1 MSCWGGILHAEWGKL
16 PRVNAQLC
24 SLLFQLFGRERTY
37 SSSYDPHASSGF
49 VPGSTLGSLMEYFCL
64 SIATGSS
71 TFPQC
76 WNNTTIRKSETGTAQ
91 VSDGVGA
98 EPEPQHLPCPWPSAS
113 YSAHPRDWAVERS
126 QKSRAVF
133 VPGTDHLP
141 CAKQCLAG
149 LTSPGPLLTVSRERR
164 VQVRNYSDF

>member
-37 SSSYDPHASSGF
+37 SSSYDPRASSGF

-64 SIATGSS
+64 SIATGCLPFLSAGITPPLGNLRLEQLRFLMVS
-71 TFPQC
+71 RSRARAPAPALPLAISKLQC
-76 WNNTTIRKSETGTAQ
+76 
-91 VSDGVGA
+91 
-98 EPEPQHLPCPWPSAS
+98 PCQGLGSG
-113 YSAHPRDWAVERS
+113 EI

-141 CAKQCLAG
+141 CARQGSPALAHSS
-149 LTSPGPLLTVSRERR
+149 LSAERGGCK
-164 VQVRNYSDF
+164 